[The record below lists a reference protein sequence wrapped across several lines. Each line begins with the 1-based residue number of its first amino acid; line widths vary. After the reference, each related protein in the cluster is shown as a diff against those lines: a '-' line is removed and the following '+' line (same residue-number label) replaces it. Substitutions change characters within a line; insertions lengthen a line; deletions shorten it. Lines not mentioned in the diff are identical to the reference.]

1 VKAMRFDT
9 RGALRIRTALA
20 LSAVAMLAGCISI
33 GGKPPEKLLTLTATG
48 TAPAGT
54 GATGSETSAIT
65 LVEFEAP
72 ARLDVLRVPVQIN
85 DSELAYL
92 KDATWVERPSR
103 LFRRLVA
110 ETLRAQ
116 TSRVVI
122 DGDDPGVV
130 ATTRLTGV
138 VREFGYDARTSSV
151 VVRFDAI
158 RMDGEGAGV
167 TTRRFE
173 AVVAGVAAE
182 SGPVGEAL
190 NQAANQVAG
199 EVAAWAL

>member
-1 VKAMRFDT
+1 MSATHPKFRTPLPRVLLV
-9 RGALRIRTALA
+9 GAATAL
-20 LSAVAMLAGCISI
+20 LAGCISI
-33 GGKPPEKLLTLTATG
+33 GGDPPDKLLTLTATT
-48 TAPAGT
+48 TADAGT
-54 GATGSETSAIT
+54 GASGSETSAIT

-85 DSELAYL
+85 DSEIAYL
-92 KDATWVERPSR
+92 VDATWVERPSR

-122 DGDDPGVV
+122 DGDDPGI
-130 ATTRLTGV
+130 ASTTRVTGV

-158 RMDGEGAGV
+158 RTQGEGSGV

-173 AVVAGVAAE
+173 AVIPGVAAQN
-182 SGPVGEAL
+182 GPVGEAL
-190 NQAANQVAG
+190 NRAANQVAG
-199 EVAAWAL
+199 EVAAWVL

>member
-1 VKAMRFDT
+1 MRFDK
-9 RGALRIRTALA
+9 RGALRIRTASA
-20 LSAVAMLAGCISI
+20 LGAVAMLAGCISI
-33 GGKPPEKLLTLTATG
+33 GGEPPEKLLTLTATG

-92 KDATWVERPSR
+92 KNATWVERPSR
-103 LFRRLVA
+103 LFRRLIA
-110 ETLRAQ
+110 ETLRTQ

-122 DGDDPGVV
+122 DGDDPGV
-130 ATTRLTGV
+130 AASTRLTGV

-151 VVRFDAI
+151 VVRFDA
-158 RMDGEGAGV
+158 MLLDGAGAGV

-173 AVVAGVAAE
+173 AVVPGIPAE
-182 SGPVGEAL
+182 DRAVGDAL
-190 NQAANQVAG
+190 NRAANQVAG
-199 EVAAWAL
+199 EVAAWLL